1 MERLIMAGPS
11 CGHDFIDIQ
20 QPSDDENL
28 ENFGEL
34 EDVEDGFSLSC
45 QRRIVNN
52 EFIFIEPSLNGI
64 SVEKL
69 EPFTGM
75 TFTSLDDAR
84 DFYYEYAKRTG
95 FTIRTNRIRHSL
107 KNTAIIGRDFVCS
120 REGFRSAKHTLR
132 KDRVL
137 PPKPVTRE
145 GCKAMIRLA
154 ARDGGKW
161 LVTKFVGEHNHKL
174 MTSCGSSGEL
184 PIINIL
190 SEVTDNT
197 SDGDD
202 GYGGSMM
209 TLILS
214 VSPADMIAIA
224 SSSTMMEEK
233 DKKIQD
239 LFGELQQERERS
251 AAFQRQLHAIIKDLE
266 EHSEFMSVRVEDI
279 VKNMKDI
286 SVLKRESKDNPD
298 A

>member
-1 MERLIMAGPS
+1 MQRSSDKASNYGKMACKVNKRLMRDFYFRRIMAGPS

-20 QPSDDENL
+20 QPSDDENF
-28 ENFGEL
+28 ENFGKL
-34 EDVEDGFSLSC
+34 EGVEDGLSLNC

-52 EFIFIEPSLNGI
+52 EFIFLEPSLNGI

-120 REGFRSAKHTLR
+120 REGFRSAKHALR

-154 ARDGGKW
+154 ARNGDKW
-161 LVTKFVGEHNHKL
+161 LVTKFVGQHNHKL

-190 SEVTDNT
+190 SEVTDHI

-202 GYGGSMM
+202 GYGMS
-209 TLILS
+209 
-214 VSPADMIAIA
+214 
-224 SSSTMMEEK
+224 MMEEK

-279 VKNMKDI
+279 VKNMKGIRLDD
-286 SVLKRESKDNPD
+286 V
-298 A
+298 